1 MLTRWKREG
10 KAFQPDRGNGKDPV
24 MELGILGL
32 GSEYVTHIAGRVR
45 DQMRLYGHNVHSL
58 VGHVE
63 FSLYLLCLYLLW
75 VIFFF
80 FLFMATLTACGSS
93 QGRGQIRAA
102 AAGLHR
108 SHSNTRSLTH
118 WLRPGIKPAFL
129 GTWSWDPTLLS
140 HNGNSLLCIICGRII
155 MQKLKVCQGFI
166 VPDFKNLSYDVRF
179 FFFFWH

>member
-1 MLTRWKREG
+1 MISGLPKSLFIPSVYGLTCSIW
-10 KAFQPDRGNGKDPV
+10 
-24 MELGILGL
+24 
-32 GSEYVTHIAGRVR
+32 
-45 DQMRLYGHNVHSL
+45 
-58 VGHVE
+58 
-63 FSLYLLCLYLLW
+63 
-75 VIFFF
+75 
-80 FLFMATLTACGSS
+80 SS
-93 QGRGQIRAA
+93 QARGQIRAA

-129 GTWSWDPTLLS
+129 GTWWDPTLLS

-179 FFFFWH
+179 FFFSDTKSGLDDGLKLKISFAGSVIYWILSTN